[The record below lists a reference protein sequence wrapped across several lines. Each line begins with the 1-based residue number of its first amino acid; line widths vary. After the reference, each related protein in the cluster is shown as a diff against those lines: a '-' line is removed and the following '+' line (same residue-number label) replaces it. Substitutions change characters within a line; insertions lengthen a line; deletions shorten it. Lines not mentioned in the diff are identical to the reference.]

1 MAKRSS
7 RKMTANQRA
16 YAKEVKR
23 IKQAVKRLEKRGYR
37 FTENVVPET
46 PKRITHQTLQRI
58 KELQGNKIYE
68 KAQYLDDNTGKIV
81 SGLEGKKLEAQ
92 ERARKSAET
101 RKKKKQKQQQYYP
114 NGGDIVANNI
124 VDELIARL
132 SEPNPPVY
140 PYNRRL
146 ARQIES
152 LVESRNQ
159 AKTTILSLTHQ
170 VIADIGKTAF
180 GWRLQEVA
188 DKVDDAMTWMLYK
201 ASNADDVMSA
211 CTELAQLIK
220 GSPLTFSELQ
230 DLSEQDEYNDSY
242 EFPQ

>member
-37 FTENVVPET
+37 FTENIVPET
-46 PKRITHQTLQRI
+46 PKRITNQTLQRV
-58 KELQGNKIYE
+58 KELQGNKLYE
-68 KAQYLDDNTGKIV
+68 KTQYLDDNTGKIV

-124 VDELIARL
+124 VDELISRL

-140 PYNRRL
+140 PYNRQL
-146 ARQIES
+146 ARQIEA
-152 LVESRNQ
+152 LVETRNQ
-159 AKTTILSLTHQ
+159 AKTTILSLTYQ

-242 EFPQ
+242 ESPE